1 MFSVNFDGSLQQ
13 SCAVT
18 SVSTEPTGVSFD
30 PATCRLYVSDDDAN
44 KVYVVDQAN
53 PTVKLAEFS
62 TDTFGST
69 RTSDITMAPDGNL
82 FILDQ
87 ATRTIYQTTTDGTL
101 VAGTP
106 LTSKQKRPETL
117 ADDRSDEQTTEVK
130 SLMRRSYD

>member
-1 MFSVNFDGSLQQ
+1 M
-13 SCAVT
+13 
-18 SVSTEPTGVSFD
+18 SFGIVCIVFCKQMTAYELRISD
-30 PATCRLYVSDDDAN
+30 WSSDVCSSDLRLYVSDDDAN

-87 ATRTIYQTTTDGTL
+87 AKIGRASCRERVCQY
-101 VAGTP
+101 V
-106 LTSKQKRPETL
+106 
-117 ADDRSDEQTTEVK
+117 
-130 SLMRRSYD
+130 

>member
-13 SCAVT
+13 SYAFT
-18 SVSTEPTGVSFD
+18 SVSTEPTGVAFD
-30 PATCRLYVSDDDAN
+30 PATGRLYVSDDDAN

-82 FILDQ
+82 FIPDQ
-87 ATRTIYQTTTDGTL
+87 ATRTISQTTTDGTL
-101 VAGTP
+101 ENGRASGRGRV
-106 LTSKQKRPETL
+106 
-117 ADDRSDEQTTEVK
+117 V
-130 SLMRRSYD
+130 

>member
-13 SCAVT
+13 SYAFT
-18 SVSTEPTGVSFD
+18 SVSTEPTGVAFD
-30 PATCRLYVSDDDAN
+30 PATGRLYVSDDDAN

-69 RTSDITMAPDGNL
+69 RTSDITLAPDGNL

-87 ATRTIYQTTTDGTL
+87 ATRTIYQTDR
-101 VAGTP
+101 
-106 LTSKQKRPETL
+106 TSTRL
-117 ADDRSDEQTTEVK
+117 NS
-130 SLMRRSYD
+130 SH

>member
-1 MFSVNFDGSLQQ
+1 MRISDWSSDVCSSDL
-13 SCAVT
+13 
-18 SVSTEPTGVSFD
+18 
-30 PATCRLYVSDDDAN
+30 VSDDDAN

-106 LTSKQKRPETL
+106 LPSKLKRP
-117 ADDRSDEQTTEVK
+117 ADRK
-130 SLMRRSYD
+130 STRLNSSH

>member
-13 SCAVT
+13 SYAFT
-18 SVSTEPTGVSFD
+18 SVSTEPTGVAFD
-30 PATCRLYVSDDDAN
+30 PATGRLYVSDDDAN

-101 VAGTP
+101 VRSEEHTYELQSLKHIQYASFRLKTNTTP
-106 LTSKQKRPETL
+106 TL
-117 ADDRSDEQTTEVK
+117 QH
-130 SLMRRSYD
+130 